1 MVLNW
6 VETALRKYWNIVD
19 GWLVCTHENVG
30 KGQPSIHDDAKK
42 AKAYPCVVPVQWVA
56 VKTHPLFHLICDL
69 RLSRIILIICT
80 KCQGVND
87 VTEVVTV
94 LVVLQVRDKFV
105 DTTGGVLEG
114 FSGRE
119 VDVADDFVDTDAS

>member
-1 MVLNW
+1 MADSS
-6 VETALRKYWNIVD
+6 ALMRTWGRVNRQS
-19 GWLVCTHENVG
+19 TTT
-30 KGQPSIHDDAKK
+30 QKK
-42 AKAYPCVVPVQWVA
+42 AKAYPCVISVQWVA
-56 VKTHPLFHLICDL
+56 VKTHPLFHLIRDL

-114 FSGRE
+114 FSGGE